1 MRRATS
7 VVGWLV
13 VVLVGAGIL
22 GLVYGFSLTPR
33 LAAGQRV
40 IDNLD
45 PAFTKD
51 AAAGDRAGINFLS
64 TSVNTLDPIVTE
76 KGGAASEV
84 PELVAFVSAKTGL
97 SQAQV
102 LAALQQKYPHATAL
116 LKAIPLTSV
125 NSEIPQLVQFLA
137 TTLNTTPDGVL
148 AALKQNFP
156 HIYQAVTTL
165 PVVTKGWDGVPGTEN
180 LTRFNG
186 APVRT
191 APQVRD
197 YYSADVIP
205 VVERNTTNMQQL
217 HDWYPKVTVFPVLLT
232 VVGGLALGL
241 GLIMLVFTLAV
252 KRGRAVKMTA
262 WAAVFLVG
270 AVVFGLVFGLRLFVR
285 LGGGHHLV
293 YDAARVMTTERLAG
307 DQASIS
313 YVGSVVDLA
322 DPIVTEAGGAS
333 AEVPKLVAF
342 VSSKTGLS
350 GAKVLKVLNKNFPH
364 TTALLQAIPLSAVTA
379 ELPDLVS
386 FLGTTLNLSPAEAL
400 GALNANF
407 PHLAQAI
414 TNLPAVSNGWN
425 AVPGTAAGS
434 QLHTAVGVKDYFATT
449 VIPALA
455 ANKSDFDEL
464 NGHWPPL
471 ILVAPVLFAV
481 SAVVMLWSAIFFFAC
496 LGAGPWRTAPGNY
509 LDPAPRTAA
518 RTPAHV

>member
-7 VVGWLV
+7 LVGWLV

-33 LAAGQRV
+33 LEAGQRV
-40 IDNLD
+40 IDNLT
-45 PAFTKD
+45 PAFTED

-64 TSVNTLDPIVTE
+64 TSVNTLDPIVTA

-84 PELVAFVSAKTGL
+84 PALVAFVSKKTGL
-97 SQAQV
+97 SQEQV
-102 LAALQQKYPHATAL
+102 LATLQEKFPHATAL
-116 LKAIPLTSV
+116 LQAIPLTSI
-125 NSEIPQLVQFLA
+125 NNEIPQLVQFLA

-156 HIYQAVTTL
+156 HIHQAVTTL
-165 PVVTKGWDGVPGTEN
+165 PTVTKGWDNVPGTEG
-180 LTRFNG
+180 LTRFDG
-186 APVRT
+186 TPVRT

-197 YYSADVIP
+197 YYSSDVIP
-205 VVERNTTNMQQL
+205 VVERNSTNMKQL

-232 VVGGLALGL
+232 VVGGLAFGL
-241 GLIMLVFTLAV
+241 GLIMVVFSLAV
-252 KRGRAVKMTA
+252 KRGRGVKLTA

-293 YDAARVMTTERLAG
+293 YDAAKVMTTERLAG
-307 DQASIS
+307 DVASIS
-313 YVGSVVDLA
+313 YVGSVVDMA

-350 GAKVLKVLNKNFPH
+350 DAKVLKVLDKEFPH
-364 TTALLQAIPLSAVTA
+364 TTALLKAIPLSAVTA
-379 ELPDLVS
+379 ELPDLVQ
-386 FLGTTLNLSPAEAL
+386 FLGTVLNLSPTEVL
-400 GALNANF
+400 SALNANF
-407 PHLAQAI
+407 PRLAQAI
-414 TNLPAVSNGWN
+414 TNLPAVTNGWN
-425 AVPGTAAGS
+425 AVPGTAASS
-434 QLHTAVGVKDYFATT
+434 QMHTAVGVKDYFAKT

-455 ANKSDFDEL
+455 ANKTDFDEL

-481 SAVVMLWSAIFFFAC
+481 SAVVMLWSGIFFFAC
-496 LGAGPWRTAPGNY
+496 LGVGPWRTSPGVY
-509 LDPAPRTAA
+509 HDPSPRTAPKS
-518 RTPAHV
+518 PAHV